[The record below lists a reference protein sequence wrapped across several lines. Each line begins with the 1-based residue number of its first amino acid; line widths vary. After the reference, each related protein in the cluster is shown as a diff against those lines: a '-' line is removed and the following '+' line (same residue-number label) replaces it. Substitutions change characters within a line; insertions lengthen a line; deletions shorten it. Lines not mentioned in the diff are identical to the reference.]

1 MSKNSDFV
9 DSPSYDR
16 FWPTVDLTCLDLTS
30 ELTCFLGQNNLQ
42 DDKITPQLPVFKIL
56 DQKIVKIVPVGAN
69 FCKNGT
75 KTLIFRPKMAKF
87 GPFLAVKSNFIE
99 NFQNAHGGKFF
110 NGRKQPQGVF

>member
-1 MSKNSDFV
+1 M
-9 DSPSYDR
+9 
-16 FWPTVDLTCLDLTS
+16 
-30 ELTCFLGQNNLQ
+30 GQNNLQ

-110 NGRKQPQGVF
+110 NGRKQPQGVFLRYKG